1 MRRLYLSISLGIL
14 LALIV
19 ASGIASQVLRY
30 SFDQHMRE
38 QIESRHRGQVEII
51 KERLDSVPESELEN
65 ETAKFHES
73 TLTTFRLVLFDS
85 TLIPTRISEDLKDRP
100 RSHVY
105 TEQGK
110 IDYFTVH
117 NGKYVAIFG
126 PTRPPFPFQWSH
138 LLIVVFVMIPI
149 VGLVGYILTFPVA
162 KRLRILDEA
171 TKRLGQGDLSARS
184 DIKSNDAIGGLSNRF
199 NDMAD
204 KIEKLLKNQR
214 HLIEAVSHELRTPI
228 ARIRFDLELLESSE
242 DKNTRS
248 EKAAEIKDGLDEL
261 NDLVDEL
268 FLYMR
273 FDSNATPLKKE
284 IVDVP
289 LVLDELAE
297 VFEREHP
304 KIKIKLQSDSKQDIN
319 VEANKKYF
327 SRAISNLVGNAVRY
341 AESTVVIRYALA
353 DDTVSVEVSDD
364 GPGIPL
370 GKREHLFEPFYRV
383 DESRNRKSGGAGLGL
398 AIVRRIMRAHGG
410 EVSIAD
416 CAQGCTIK
424 TTWPSSRP

>member
-1 MRRLYLSISLGIL
+1 MKRLYLSISLGIL

-38 QIESRHRGQVEII
+38 RIESRHRGQIEII
-51 KERLDSVPESELEN
+51 KERLDAVPESELEN
-65 ETAKFHES
+65 EVAKLHES
-73 TLTTFRLVLFDS
+73 TLTTFKLVLSGS
-85 TLIPTRISEDLKDRP
+85 TFIPPGISENLKDRP
-100 RSHVY
+100 RSHEY

-126 PTRPPFPFQWSH
+126 PTKPPFPFQWSH
-138 LLIVVFVMIPI
+138 LLIVIFIMIPI

-171 TKRLGQGDLSARS
+171 TERLGQGDLSARS

-214 HLIEAVSHELRTPI
+214 HLIQAVSHELRTPI

-242 DKNTRS
+242 DKSTRS

-273 FDSNATPLKKE
+273 FDSTASPLKKE
-284 IVDVP
+284 IFTVAEA
-289 LVLDELAE
+289 LDELAE
-297 VFEREHP
+297 MFERERP
-304 KIKIKLQSDSKQDIN
+304 EINIKLQSDSEQDID
-319 VEANKKYF
+319 VEANLKYF
-327 SRAISNLVGNAVRY
+327 NRAIGNLIGNAVRY
-341 AESTVVIRYALA
+341 AETEVVIRYQKINNHVL
-353 DDTVSVEVSDD
+353 VEVADD
-364 GPGIPL
+364 GPGIPSD
-370 GKREHLFEPFYRV
+370 KREHLFEPFYRV

-398 AIVRRIMRAHGG
+398 AIVRRIMQAHGG
-410 EVSIAD
+410 SISVAD
-416 CAQGCTIK
+416 SNRGCRMVTS
-424 TTWPSSRP
+424 WLSPQ